1 MRSSFV
7 GACLVAVLSVP
18 AWCTGQDGLGR
29 SGVIPPTATPPA
41 PAEVPPAQSMVATDR
56 FLFVIRGAVLYQ
68 FDTKSLKLLHTFTF
82 PDGKAPTA
90 GDLAQQVAAPEINIE
105 EPPPPPSAWPMAAE
119 TAAASIAAGLQ
130 WLAAH
135 QDEDGR
141 WDADGFMKHDQAGA
155 PPSDGPGNA
164 VHDVGV
170 TGLALLAMLGGGNT
184 MRSGPHKDPVKRAVA
199 WLRDQQQ
206 NNGLIGTNAS
216 HDFIYDHAIA
226 TYAICEAY
234 GLSNYNALKPIA
246 QKGLNYL
253 ESHRN
258 PYAVWRYQPRDND
271 NDTSVTTW
279 ALAANVSGKS
289 FGLEVN
295 AAALQTTGVW
305 YDQVTSP
312 DGRAGY
318 TKRGEPSSR
327 MPGDHSQRFPV
338 GLGEAMT
345 AAALYGRFFLG
356 QDPKQ
361 KPIMKAAADR
371 LAEQLP
377 QWQPDRIDSVYWY
390 FGTYAMFQ
398 MGGDHWDAW
407 NGALSTLVE
416 HQRQDGNSAG
426 SWDPLGV
433 WDQAGG
439 RVFVTAL
446 NTLSLQASHRFAKLV
461 R

>member
-1 MRSSFV
+1 
-7 GACLVAVLSVP
+7 
-18 AWCTGQDGLGR
+18 
-29 SGVIPPTATPPA
+29 
-41 PAEVPPAQSMVATDR
+41 MVATER
-56 FLFVIRGAVLYQ
+56 YLFVIRGAVLYQ
-68 FDTKSLKLLHTFTF
+68 FETKSLKLLHTFTF
-82 PDGKAPTA
+82 PDGKAPSA
-90 GDLAQQVAAPEINIE
+90 DALAQQAPALEPIRE
-105 EPPPPPSAWPMAAE
+105 EPPPPPPPGNLPVPAKD
-119 TAAASIAAGLQ
+119 AAASIAAALQ
-130 WLAAH
+130 WLASH

-141 WDADGFMKHDQAGA
+141 WDADGFMKHDRSA

-170 TGLALLAMLGGGNT
+170 TGLALLAMLGSGNT
-184 MRSGPHKDPVKRAVA
+184 MRSGTHKDQVKRAVS
-199 WLRDQQQ
+199 WLKDQQQ

-226 TYAICEAY
+226 TFAICEAY
-234 GLSNYNALKPIA
+234 GLSNYKLLKPVA
-246 QKGLNYL
+246 QNGLNYL

-295 AAALQTTGVW
+295 AAALQLTGVW
-305 YDQVTSP
+305 YDQVTGP

-318 TKRGEPSSR
+318 TKQGEPSSR

-361 KPIMKAAADR
+361 KPVMKAAADR

-398 MGGDHWDAW
+398 MGGDHWQAW
-407 NGALSTLVE
+407 NDAISMLTE
-416 HQRQDGNSAG
+416 HQRQDGNFAG
-426 SWDPLGV
+426 SWDPIGV
-433 WDQAGG
+433 WDQNGG

-446 NTLSLQASHRFAKLV
+446 NTLTLEASHRYTKLV